1 MDITDEVKAVVII
14 GDDAEEFLSTELGKV
29 LLGMVKQEVDVAAL
43 EMKDVDLK
51 DDKKLRDIQNRI
63 WRATQFEAWLREL
76 IHNGREALQAYQQ
89 Q

>member
-1 MDITDEVKAVVII
+1 MDIPDEVKAVVII